1 MSVRE
6 VGSVRSLLLN
16 VAAAAERLTPVG
28 GDGVWTRERF
38 APLAFA
44 GAEMPAM
51 TASRR
56 CVAKRSS
63 AKSSGR
69 EMIDRAAPLAAAIS
83 MRAAVS
89 TETRRRP
96 RWAHRSRTAMSIS
109 CPSRG
114 AALLVTTPADHMRR

>member
-1 MSVRE
+1 MRARSVSVSE

-16 VAAAAERLTPVG
+16 VAAAAERLTPFD

-38 APLAFA
+38 APLVSA

-63 AKSSGR
+63 AQRAGR
-69 EMIDRAAPLAAAIS
+69 ELMDRAAPVAAAIS

-89 TETRRRP
+89 SQTR
-96 RWAHRSRTAMSIS
+96 
-109 CPSRG
+109 G
-114 AALLVTTPADHMRR
+114 